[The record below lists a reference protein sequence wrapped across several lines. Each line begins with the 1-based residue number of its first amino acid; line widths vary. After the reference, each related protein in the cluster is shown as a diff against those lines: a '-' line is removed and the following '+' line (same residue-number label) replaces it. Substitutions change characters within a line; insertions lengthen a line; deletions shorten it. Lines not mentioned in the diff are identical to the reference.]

1 MIEKTTPSRIVFN
14 VLNYTFMVLVAVV
27 CVAPIWH
34 VLMASFSNPRML
46 MAKSGIVWWP
56 VGEPTLGGY
65 RLVFRNPS
73 IFTGYYNTLLYVA
86 STALIGTVLTII
98 AGFVLSRNTKLR
110 KPLTLI
116 VLFTLMFNGGLI
128 PTFMVVLKLG
138 MVNTRWA
145 IIIPGVINAFFIVIM
160 KSAFEQ
166 LPASFEESAKLD
178 GAGPVTTMVR
188 ILVPLIKP
196 TIAVVVMFIVVLQWN
211 SWFPASIYLQKKR
224 GYWPLQ
230 LYLREVLVQNDTAK
244 ILTGTDANRAAD
256 LMSNLV
262 KYCTTIVATLPILA
276 VYPFAQKHFV
286 TGITLGGVKG

>member
-178 GAGPVTTMVR
+178 GAGPVITMVR